1 MDYTKQTVL
10 SLKQMCKERKIVGY
24 SKKVKT
30 ELIAFLREYEEK
42 ERKIRINYLMDML
55 TKKTEDTQKATTTEQ
70 KIMMKECCICYNNIA
85 VNELLAFVPCG
96 HRCVCSECVKKIVSG
111 NITKRKCPMCR
122 KRVKEAMIVYD

>member
-1 MDYTKQTVL
+1 MTDDLKTKTVTQL
-10 SLKQMCKERKIVGY
+10 IQLCKQNQITGY
-24 SKKVKT
+24 SKKKKCD
-30 ELIAFLREYEEK
+30 LI
-42 ERKIRINYLMDML
+42 DML

-111 NITKRKCPMCR
+111 NITKRKCPLCR
-122 KRVKEAMIVYD
+122 KRVKEAMVVYD

>member
-55 TKKTEDTQKATTTEQ
+55 TKKTEDTKKATTKQE
-70 KIMMKECCICYNNIA
+70 KSVKECCICYNNIA
-85 VNELLAFVPCG
+85 VNELLAFVACG

-111 NITKRKCPMCR
+111 NITKRKCPLCR
-122 KRVKEAMIVYD
+122 KRVKEAMVVYD

>member
-30 ELIAFLREYEEK
+30 ELIAFLREYDEK

-55 TKKTEDTQKATTTEQ
+55 TKKTEDTKKATTKQE
-70 KIMMKECCICYNNIA
+70 KSVKECCICYNNIA

-96 HRCVCSECVKKIVSG
+96 HRCVCSGCVKKIVSG
-111 NITKRKCPMCR
+111 NITKRKCPLCR
-122 KRVKEAMIVYD
+122 KRVKEAMVVYD

>member
-24 SKKVKT
+24 SKKVKS

-55 TKKTEDTQKATTTEQ
+55 TKKTEDTKKATTKQE
-70 KIMMKECCICYNNIA
+70 KSVKECCICYNNIA

-111 NITKRKCPMCR
+111 NITKRKCPLCR
-122 KRVKEAMIVYD
+122 EKVKQAIVVYD

>member
-55 TKKTEDTQKATTTEQ
+55 TKKTEDTKKATTKQE
-70 KIMMKECCICYNNIA
+70 KSVKECCICYNNIA

-111 NITKRKCPMCR
+111 NITKRKCQLCR
-122 KRVKEAMIVYD
+122 KRVKEAMVVYD

>member
-55 TKKTEDTQKATTTEQ
+55 TKKTEDTKKATTKQE
-70 KIMMKECCICYNNIA
+70 KSVKECCICYNNIA

-96 HRCVCSECVKKIVSG
+96 HRCVCSGCVKKIVSG
-111 NITKRKCPMCR
+111 NITKRKCPLCR
-122 KRVKEAMIVYD
+122 KKVKEVMVVYD